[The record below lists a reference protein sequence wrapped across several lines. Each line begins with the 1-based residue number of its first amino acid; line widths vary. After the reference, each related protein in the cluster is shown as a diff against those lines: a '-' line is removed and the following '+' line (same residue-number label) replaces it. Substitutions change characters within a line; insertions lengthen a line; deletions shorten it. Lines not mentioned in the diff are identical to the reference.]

1 MSPPMNKVALGAKVF
16 GNQIANV
23 EVGGFSISQTET
35 DAALADRVIPAL
47 RDNSGAED
55 VERLLAAVATTDF
68 ASDQL
73 RAALTDN
80 REIPDWQVGEALAEA
95 YLEDHHDC
103 QFPWPMSRDARNPRG
118 SLPGTD
124 SVGFQKHGV
133 SYRMAFGET
142 KTSSDKNCPPQ
153 VWNGRSGLKKQL
165 EGLRDSSAVKGH
177 IVLRY
182 LGIRANGAAWKETY
196 MAAAGRY
203 LAEPTDVSLFGVLVR
218 DTNPHENDALARAKS
233 LSKGCPKATTIGI
246 IVLYLPQNQ
255 ISGLPTKVAAVER
268 RRKK

>member
-1 MSPPMNKVALGAKVF
+1 MNKIGIGTRVF
-16 GNQIANV
+16 GKQIGNV
-23 EVGGFSISQTET
+23 DVGGFSFSQTET
-35 DAALADRVIPAL
+35 DAALTGRVIPSL
-47 RDNSGAED
+47 RDSTGAEE
-55 VERLLAAVATTDF
+55 VERLLSAVATTEF
-68 ASDQL
+68 ASGQL

-80 REIPDWQVGEALAEA
+80 REMPDWQVGEAIAEA

-142 KTSSDKNCPPQ
+142 KTSSDKNRPPQ

-165 EGLRDSSAVKGH
+165 EGLRDSSAVKSH
-177 IVLRY
+177 IVVRY

-196 MAAAGRY
+196 MVAAARY
-203 LAEPTDVSLFGVLVR
+203 LAELTDVALFGVLVR
-218 DTNPHENDALARAKS
+218 DTAPHENDALGRAKA
-233 LSKGCPKATTIGI
+233 LAKDCPKDTAIGI
-246 IVLYLPQNQ
+246 IVLYLPTNQ
-255 ISGLPTKVAAVER
+255 ISGLPEKVAAIER